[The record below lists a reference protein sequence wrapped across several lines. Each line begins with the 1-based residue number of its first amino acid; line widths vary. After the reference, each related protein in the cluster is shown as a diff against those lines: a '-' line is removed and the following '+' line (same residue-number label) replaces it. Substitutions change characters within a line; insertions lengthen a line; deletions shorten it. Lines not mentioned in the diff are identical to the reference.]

1 MPADEAEKPTPRK
14 SVRREPNPTTML
26 RRPQKMSEHTARKV
40 VAEIIGSGLGAGDRL
55 PSVPSMAE
63 QYGVGYASVRE
74 ALRMLESIGL
84 IQVRPGPNGGPVVN
98 DRDGAEF
105 SSVIRL
111 YCQIMGVT
119 YRHIIAARQALEPI
133 LVRELAIGGTPDLRV
148 ALLEATSHEMG
159 PGTAF
164 RAQARNFHD
173 VIASYSASNRYSVS
187 LLAPSARSIE
197 SSSARQD
204 PASSRPTAPR
214 STPNTV
220 PSPRLSQPGTAPVPR
235 NSWPSTWPISGSTS
249 RRTTRWRW
257 TPSSNGCEYRI
268 FHRYARVFGSRPV
281 VRNSCEADLIQW
293 HLPSCTHVPCA

>member
-173 VIASYSASNRYSVS
+173 VIASYSASNPVLS
-187 LLAPSARSIE
+187 LFARAVGQIYREFIRSAGPSIE
-197 SSSARQD
+197 PADRPEVHAEHRAIAEAVAAGDGARAEELMAQ
-204 PASSRPTAPR
+204 
-214 STPNTV
+214 
-220 PSPRLSQPGTAPVPR
+220 
-235 NSWPSTWPISGSTS
+235 
-249 RRTTRWRW
+249 
-257 TPSSNGCEYRI
+257 
-268 FHRYARVFGSRPV
+268 HM
-281 VRNSCEADLIQW
+281 ADLGEYVE
-293 HLPSCTHVPCA
+293 THYAMALDSVIEWV